1 MAHRGILFLD
11 ELTETPKHVL
21 DSLREPLE
29 SGRVSISRARQQVT
43 FPARFQLICA
53 LNPSPC
59 GTFNGDIQSSRSTP
73 EQILKYLGKISGPF
87 LDRIDLQVDVPR
99 QPDAL
104 RRTSTT
110 NKVTSAH
117 LQQQVIAAQEIQL
130 ARQQCLN
137 HALSPKQLEIVA
149 KLNEND
155 HDFLVAAMEKL
166 SLSHR
171 AYHRTL
177 RLARTIADLTSDAD
191 LGREHLMEALSY
203 RALDALLTQ
212 LRAL

>member
-1 MAHRGILFLD
+1 M
-11 ELTETPKHVL
+11 
-21 DSLREPLE
+21 
-29 SGRVSISRARQQVT
+29 
-43 FPARFQLICA
+43 
-53 LNPSPC
+53 
-59 GTFNGDIQSSRSTP
+59 
-73 EQILKYLGKISGPF
+73 
-87 LDRIDLQVDVPR
+87 PR

-110 NKVTSAH
+110 SKVTSAH

-130 ARQQCLN
+130 ERQQCLN

-177 RLARTIADLTSDAD
+177 RLARTIADLNGD
-191 LGREHLMEALSY
+191 LGLNREHLLEALSY